1 MRQGSSSYET
11 STLYLLGPGCQ
22 ACAVILLEREPDTD
36 EYVMEDLGRFGGV
49 GTEKTD
55 EVEAVGR
62 EGVVEVK
69 GHLLTGEPACYPTVH
84 LEIPEHLTDLWKLA
98 NIKVWLRVGREL
110 DEALQ

>member
-1 MRQGSSSYET
+1 
-11 STLYLLGPGCQ
+11 
-22 ACAVILLEREPDTD
+22 
-36 EYVMEDLGRFGGV
+36 MEDLGRFGGV

-84 LEIPEHLTDLWKLA
+84 TPRDPGAPHGPLEARQYQGVVE
-98 NIKVWLRVGREL
+98 GRTR
-110 DEALQ
+110 AR